1 MTALTGALSLTSAAA
16 LPAACPRRPPQVS
29 VDDFVKNYMETRA
42 KYHSLELKRQVA
54 ERAIWPATQAMM

>member
-1 MTALTGALSLTSAAA
+1 
-16 LPAACPRRPPQVS
+16 VS
-29 VDDFVKNYMETRA
+29 VDDFVKNYLESRA